1 MAIKKIELGWVTTGN
16 FQASKAFFT
25 EKLGLQLTVNDEKN
39 GWMELVNKEGGTT
52 LGVCTPMGDEKP
64 GQNAIMVFTVTDIV
78 ATKKELEAKGVT
90 FVSPIIDLV
99 HVKLATFVDPD
110 GNRFQ
115 LAEDK

>member
-16 FQASKAFFT
+16 FRASQEFFT
-25 EKLGLQLTVNDEKN
+25 QKLGLQLTVNDEQH
-39 GWMELVNKEGGTT
+39 GWMELISKEGGTT
-52 LGVCTPMGDEKP
+52 LGICTPMGDEKP
-64 GQNAIMVFTVTDIV
+64 GQNAVMVFTVTDIE

-90 FVSPIIDLV
+90 FVSPIIDLTQ
-99 HVKLATFVDPD
+99 VKLATFVDPD